1 MRGGRLDLS
10 HQGKKVFVDDMDT
23 HLAGWEEDGGLCGA
37 GQGWGDEPGE
47 VVQELHDELAEAG

>member
-10 HQGKKVFVDDMDT
+10 HQGMKVFVADMDT

-47 VVQELHDELAEAG
+47 VVQE